1 MREKQ
6 RKQSTFNSEY
16 EISKDD
22 IVLIETDQYN
32 RINWKMR
39 KVTKLINGRDAN
51 VPVVNVEYINND
63 KKMTITRPIN
73 KVYPVELN
81 NNEAEV
87 Q

>member
-6 RKQSTFNSEY
+6 RKQSTFNLEY

-32 RINWKMR
+32 RINWKLG
-39 KVTKLINGRDAN
+39 KVTKLIKGRDAN

-63 KKMTITRPIN
+63 KKITITRPIN